1 MFKSPGIIQLA
12 LDIGASGYISK
23 NADEKELLD
32 CMEQVL
38 AGHQYVEKNLSQSV
52 ITYNSEISSF
62 TKRERSVLDLIIQ
75 HKSNEEIAGIL
86 NYCICYFVQ

>member
-1 MFKSPGIIQLA
+1 M
-12 LDIGASGYISK
+12 SK
-23 NADEKELLD
+23 
-32 CMEQVL
+32 
-38 AGHQYVEKNLSQSV
+38 KNLTQSV

-62 TKRERSVLDLIIQ
+62 TKRERSVLDLLIQ